1 MFGKL
6 ISGIGGLLGKALP
19 VIGGLASGGTLGT
32 ALSLGGGLYN
42 MFKGGQSA
50 NQAMAPYDLS
60 GIQAAQAPLMQAYKG
75 IGQQGQDAS
84 KLAGE
89 MYQQGSDQY
98 ALGQSYLDPGSEPN
112 QLIRKSLMGS
122 ALDSVGLQN
131 QLSQRTPYGAP
142 SGISQANLAANSLRA
157 QGQATDSY
165 VKALQGQ
172 QQFGGQLMGQG
183 SGMQRGAIGQ
193 QLGAIAP
200 QLQALGGQKSLMENI
215 LQGELANQSMARQ
228 QSAYDAQRYSDTAS
242 GLFDLIPQ
250 VPNLLNLFS
259 SGSSG
264 GSANITGLVNQNL
277 PNMV

>member
-6 ISGIGGLLGKALP
+6 ISGIGGLLSKALP
-19 VIGGLASGGTLGT
+19 MVGGLAGGPLGT

-42 MFKGGQSA
+42 MFKGGESA
-50 NQAMAPYDLS
+50 SQAMAPYDLS
-60 GIQAAQAPLMQAYKG
+60 GIRAAQDPLMAAYAG

-98 ALGQSYLDPGSEPN
+98 ALGQSYLDPGSAPN
-112 QLIRKSLMGS
+112 QLIRKSLMDS

-131 QLSQRTPYGAP
+131 QLSQRTPFGTP
-142 SGISQANLAANSLRA
+142 SGISQANLAANTLRA
-157 QGQATDSY
+157 QGQATDRY
-165 VKALQGQ
+165 VRALQGQ
-172 QQFGGQLMGQG
+172 QQFGGQLMGQAA
-183 SGMQRGAIGQ
+183 GMQRGAIGQ

-215 LQGELANQSMARQ
+215 LQGQLANQSMARQ
-228 QSAYDAQRYSDTAS
+228 RSAYDAQRQSDMAS

-250 VPNLLNLFS
+250 LPKLF
-259 SGSSG
+259 G
-264 GSANITGLVNQNL
+264 G
-277 PNMV
+277 